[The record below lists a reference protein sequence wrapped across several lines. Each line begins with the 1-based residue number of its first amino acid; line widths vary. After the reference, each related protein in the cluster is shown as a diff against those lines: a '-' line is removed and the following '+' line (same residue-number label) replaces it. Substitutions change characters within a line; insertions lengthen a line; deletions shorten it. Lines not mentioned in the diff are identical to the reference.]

1 MPQALQSCPK
11 CNKSPNLVTLSES
24 NCLGSSNFTFSC
36 KFKFGVVFNIDWLID
51 RSIKRS
57 IIKKCD
63 FDESILKMNLD
74 ADDEPKEHVYHWPN
88 LGTYPC
94 SSLVEGD
101 EQLDWPNYGM
111 MPCTCIIIFWGL
123 TLTEEP
129 SAWADTAF
137 ISFY

>member
-1 MPQALQSCPK
+1 MI
-11 CNKSPNLVTLSES
+11 T
-24 NCLGSSNFTFSC
+24 
-36 KFKFGVVFNIDWLID
+36 
-51 RSIKRS
+51 
-57 IIKKCD
+57 KCD

-111 MPCTCIIIFWGL
+111 MPCMCIIIFFGFNINR
-123 TLTEEP
+123 
-129 SAWADTAF
+129 TAF
-137 ISFY
+137 FFGQYCLHLLLLKSSTIYLSAQDL